1 MTNNIKIMLLVEDYT
16 IPFQKIAQQ
25 KSGRKIFSTAGNS
38 RDVEQ
43 GSHCRDLKP
52 LQRKISNLLLV
63 EKKDEGNQPVINLKE
78 INQSTPYQ
86 HFKRDGL
93 HCLCKE
99 GILMT
104 CVNWI

>member
-43 GSHCRDLKP
+43 GSHCRDPKP
-52 LQRKISNLLLV
+52 L
-63 EKKDEGNQPVINLKE
+63 
-78 INQSTPYQ
+78 
-86 HFKRDGL
+86 
-93 HCLCKE
+93 
-99 GILMT
+99 
-104 CVNWI
+104 